1 MFSVCISVCVCG
13 TRVEGRKFRNCELV
27 ENWLRKEENRD
38 REREREKEREK
49 VVCVYNYDE
58 KCMHE
63 RMGKRERERENRN
76 LARIT
81 MCVLYKIYSLQ
92 LFVMDTFYLS
102 NKS

>member
-1 MFSVCISVCVCG
+1 MRARAWRRKNLVTLNCEEELNEGERKRICVCA
-13 TRVEGRKFRNCELV
+13 
-27 ENWLRKEENRD
+27 
-38 REREREKEREK
+38 REREKESHK
-49 VVCVYNYDE
+49 
-58 KCMHE
+58 
-63 RMGKRERERENRN
+63 